1 MSTPQP
7 LDQSRHARPAYRQ
20 ALALAVVLAAL
31 ALVAAWVL
39 FGTREN
45 VSERASTSSE
55 PHATALV
62 THASPRELPDI
73 AFQDGSG
80 AVRHL
85 SDFRGRTVLLN
96 LWATWCVPC
105 RTEMP
110 TLDRLQSR
118 LGSQDFEVVALS
130 IDREGAGIV
139 KRFFEETNVHAL
151 KVYVDPSMAAQQA
164 LNAVGVPMTVLIDRD
179 GREVAR
185 KLGPAQ
191 WDSPEI
197 VAMIRRYVPQTGR

>member
-1 MSTPQP
+1 MSTP
-7 LDQSRHARPAYRQ
+7 LDRPWHARPAYRQ
-20 ALALAVVLAAL
+20 ALGLAVVFVAL
-31 ALVAAWVL
+31 ALVAAWAL
-39 FGTREN
+39 LGSHETASDR
-45 VSERASTSSE
+45 VSTGSE
-55 PHATALV
+55 AHPTALV
-62 THASPRELPDI
+62 THASPRALPDI
-73 AFQDGSG
+73 AFQDASG

-85 SDFRGRTVLLN
+85 SEFRGRTVLLN

-118 LGSQDFEVVALS
+118 LGSQEFEVVALS

-139 KRFFEETNVHAL
+139 KRFFDETNVHAL
-151 KVYVDPSMAAQQA
+151 KVYVDPTMAAQQA
-164 LNAVGVPMTVLIDRD
+164 LNAVGVPMTVLIDRE

-197 VAMIRRYVPQTGR
+197 VAMIRRYVPQTNQ

>member
-7 LDQSRHARPAYRQ
+7 GDPSWHARPAYRQ
-20 ALALAVVLAAL
+20 AVALAVVLVAL

-39 FGTREN
+39 FEAHETASNRMSTA
-45 VSERASTSSE
+45 SEAHSS
-55 PHATALV
+55 AFF
-62 THASPRELPDI
+62 THASPRALPDI
-73 AFQDGSG
+73 VFQDASG

-118 LGSQDFEVVALS
+118 LGSQEFEVVALS

-139 KRFFEETNVHAL
+139 KRFFDEMNVHAL
-151 KVYVDPSMAAQQA
+151 KVYVDLTMAAQQA
-164 LNAVGVPMTVLIDRD
+164 LNAVGVPMTVLIDRE

-197 VAMIRRYVPQTGR
+197 VAMIRRYVPQSSQ